1 MAWIRNN
8 WRPSSG
14 TEDAFSNL
22 KINPINIIW
31 EVEKEAVEDKLKDIL
46 GVEKEAVEDELKDIF
61 GVEELDKRAPG
72 YFQQRN
78 AAAKRVL
85 GKMSE
90 RDRARF
96 EEILQDRRTKG
107 HPEPVRRE

>member
-1 MAWIRNN
+1 MAWIWNN

-14 TEDAFSNL
+14 TKEEFSNIKVNL
-22 KINPINIIW
+22 INVIC
-31 EVEKEAVEDKLKDIL
+31 EVEKEAVE
-46 GVEKEAVEDELKDIF
+46 EELKEIL
-61 GVEELDKRAPG
+61 GVEELDKCDPG
-72 YFQQRN
+72 YFQQHN

-96 EEILQDRRTKG
+96 EEILQDRRSKG
-107 HPEPVRRE
+107 HPEVVRQE